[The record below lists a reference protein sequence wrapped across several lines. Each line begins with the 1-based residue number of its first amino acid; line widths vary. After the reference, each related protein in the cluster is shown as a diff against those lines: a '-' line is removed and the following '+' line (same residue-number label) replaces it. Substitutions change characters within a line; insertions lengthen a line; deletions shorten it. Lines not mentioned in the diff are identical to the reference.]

1 MVFSIEGTTPLQ
13 RQVCGLTWKQGP
25 CHLIEEPL
33 GEQSVVQLFTL
44 GPAYVGSLQSQT
56 GLQVQEERITFGL
69 NATAVSTMTLAKMR
83 RVYSKHD
90 CKAIAKML
98 GLSSHENATPIR
110 ILHNSAAHLAGAA
123 RSLGAVLIGE

>member
-1 MVFSIEGTTPLQ
+1 M
-13 RQVCGLTWKQGP
+13 QV
-25 CHLIEEPL
+25 
-33 GEQSVVQLFTL
+33 S
-44 GPAYVGSLQSQT
+44 
-56 GLQVQEERITFGL
+56 EERITFGL

-123 RSLGAVLIGE
+123 RSLGAVLIGGD